1 MYNLK
6 KIIIQFM
13 SNMRRQGK
21 QPYLEYND
29 SIMFS
34 IEPVLIY
41 ILTNSIE
48 MFPFLHTF
56 YSIYYL

>member
-1 MYNLK
+1 
-6 KIIIQFM
+6 M
-13 SNMRRQGK
+13 SNMRRQDK

-34 IEPVLIY
+34 IEPVPIY